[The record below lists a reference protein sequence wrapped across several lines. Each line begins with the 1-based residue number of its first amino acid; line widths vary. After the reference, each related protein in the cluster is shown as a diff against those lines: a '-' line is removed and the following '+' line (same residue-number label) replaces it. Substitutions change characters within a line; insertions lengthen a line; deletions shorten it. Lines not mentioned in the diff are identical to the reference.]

1 MDQKDF
7 DKLSIL
13 KNKLIEYEELLIRI
27 KNNDFDKII
36 NKNKIG
42 IIYNYIP
49 GEIFIFLFDS
59 KENSIIKLRE
69 SITDTS
75 ILPYNLDKSELTA
88 VSIDKYFLFGTK
100 LGSIMLYI
108 QGKKNI
114 EKIIHHHT
122 QKILYI
128 EQNNIL
134 NIMIS
139 SSKDGYINMYTTPN
153 LQLIRSIYF
162 KNFLGDYILISY
174 SPLPSFLIYNKEK
187 ESFKSYSINGRY
199 LLKNDKK
206 IKDVHKPKI
215 VKAEYYKEY
224 LRINENSS
232 NLYEL
237 PYLEQI
243 NLNNIYYNL
252 DNFLFQNQN
261 QNQHQNN
268 NRYFTRKKNKILKT
282 LIR

>member
-1 MDQKDF
+1 
-7 DKLSIL
+7 
-13 KNKLIEYEELLIRI
+13 
-27 KNNDFDKII
+27 
-36 NKNKIG
+36 
-42 IIYNYIP
+42 
-49 GEIFIFLFDS
+49 
-59 KENSIIKLRE
+59 
-69 SITDTS
+69 
-75 ILPYNLDKSELTA
+75 
-88 VSIDKYFLFGTK
+88 
-100 LGSIMLYI
+100 MLYI
-108 QGKKNI
+108 QGKKNL

-139 SSKDGYINMYTTPN
+139 SSKDGYINIYTTPN

-162 KNFLGDYILISY
+162 ENFLGDYILISY

-206 IKDVHKPKI
+206 IKYVHKPKI
-215 VKAEYYKEY
+215 EKTEYYKEY

-243 NLNNIYYNL
+243 NLDNS
-252 DNFLFQNQN
+252 DNFLFQN

-268 NRYFTRKKNKILKT
+268 NRYFTIKKNKILKT